1 MNMKIINQA
10 LIGVVFVLL
19 AGVGHSHTYPNK
31 PIKLVVPFPP
41 GGGTDIVA
49 RKMAEHMRVD
59 LGQVVVVE
67 NKAGASGNIG
77 ADSVARAAPD
87 GYTLMMTAAPFAIAP
102 ALYKT
107 LPFDP
112 VKDFTPIALM
122 ASVPLL
128 VVTRAESPLKS
139 MADLIAA
146 AKKAPTAI
154 SYASFGSGSP
164 PHLVGESI
172 KSLTGIG
179 MTHIPYKGGQ
189 AALPDILS
197 GQLDI
202 AIMDIV
208 SMTPLIKAGRLRALA
223 ITGTQRTPVLP
234 DVPTLSQAG
243 IPFNTV
249 GWYAVFGPSRMDSAI
264 ATRLNQSINKVMAR
278 PDMRAL
284 VIEGGSLPIEPP
296 LTVAQWDGAF
306 KDSVQVWGKVA
317 RESGATID

>member
-1 MNMKIINQA
+1 MKTA
-10 LIGVVFVLL
+10 HRAFIGVALLLL
-19 AGVGHSHTYPNK
+19 AVSGYSQTYPNK

-49 RKMAEHMRVD
+49 RKMAEHMRAD
-59 LGQVVVVE
+59 LGQVVIVE

-87 GYTLMMTAAPFAIAP
+87 GYTIMMTAAPFAIAP
-102 ALYKT
+102 ALYKS

-112 VKDFTPIALM
+112 VKDFTSIAQM

-128 VVTRAESPLKS
+128 VVTRTESPFKTI
-139 MADLIAA
+139 ADVVAA

-154 SYASFGSGSP
+154 SFASFGSGSP
-164 PHLVGESI
+164 PHLVGERI
-172 KSLTGIG
+172 KSLAGIN

-223 ITGTQRTPVLP
+223 ITGGQRTPVLP
-234 DVPTLSQAG
+234 DVPTLAQAD

-249 GWYAVFGPSRMDSAI
+249 GWYAIFGPAHMNGAVV
-264 ATRLNQSINKVMAR
+264 TRLNQSINKVMAR
-278 PDMRAL
+278 ADMRAL
-284 VIEGGSLPIEPP
+284 LIEGGSLPIEPP
-296 LTVAQWDGAF
+296 LTAAQWDSAF

>member
-1 MNMKIINQA
+1 MKIAYRA
-10 LIGVVFVLL
+10 LMGVAFVLMTGL
-19 AGVGHSHTYPNK
+19 GHSQTYPTK
-31 PIKLVVPFPP
+31 TIKLVVPFPP

-49 RKMAEHMRVD
+49 RKMAEHLRQD
-59 LGQVVVVE
+59 LGQVVIVE

-112 VKDFTPIALM
+112 VKDFTPIAQM

-139 MADLIAA
+139 IADLIAA
-146 AKKAPTAI
+146 AKKAPSAI

-164 PHLVGESI
+164 PHLVGERI
-172 KSLTGIG
+172 KSLTGIN

-243 IPFNTV
+243 VPFNTV
-249 GWYAVFGPSRMDSAI
+249 GWYAVFSPAQMDKAI
-264 ATRLNQSINKVMAR
+264 VSRLNQSINKVMAK

-284 VIEGGSLPIEPP
+284 LIESGSLPIEPP
-296 LTVAQWDGAF
+296 LSAQQWDSSF

-317 RESGATID
+317 RDSGATID

>member
-1 MNMKIINQA
+1 MKIA
-10 LIGVVFVLL
+10 YRVLMGVAFVLMTGL
-19 AGVGHSHTYPNK
+19 VHSQTYPTK
-31 PIKLVVPFPP
+31 TIKLVVPFPP

-49 RKMAEHMRVD
+49 RKMAEHLRQD
-59 LGQVVVVE
+59 LGQVVIVE

-112 VKDFTPIALM
+112 VKDFTPIAQM

-139 MADLIAA
+139 IADLIAA
-146 AKKAPTAI
+146 AKKAPSAI

-164 PHLVGESI
+164 PHLVGERI
-172 KSLTGIG
+172 KSLTGIN

-243 IPFNTV
+243 VPFNTV
-249 GWYAVFGPSRMDSAI
+249 GWYAVFSPARLDAAI
-264 ATRLNQSINKVMAR
+264 VSRLNQSINKVMAK

-284 VIEGGSLPIEPP
+284 LIESGSLPIEPP
-296 LTVAQWDGAF
+296 LSAQQWDSSF

-317 RESGATID
+317 RDSGATID